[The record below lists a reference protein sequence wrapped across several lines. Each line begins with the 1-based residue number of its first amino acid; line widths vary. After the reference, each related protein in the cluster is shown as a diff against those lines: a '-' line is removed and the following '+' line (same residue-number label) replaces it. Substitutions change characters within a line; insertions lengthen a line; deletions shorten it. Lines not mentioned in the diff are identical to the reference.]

1 MRAYGKI
8 CLTTHAPFG
17 ALHLSD
23 PAFFG
28 CRHPLDVPRS
38 ANHNKHLQK
47 RLRGEHEAVQ
57 ISEHS
62 HSLYENARCTFNRS
76 THGFEPG
83 PTMHTSVAC
92 HRKATLKLTL
102 ALAGAVPSFSAF
114 TSVSWVQATYTSVM
128 RTHEGIRWRHYHHH
142 NSTRT
147 QRTKPQWNRCILVF
161 FDA

>member
-38 ANHNKHLQK
+38 ANRNKRLQK

-57 ISEHS
+57 MSEHS

-76 THGFEPG
+76 THGFKPG
-83 PTMHTSVAC
+83 PTMHISVAC
-92 HRKATLKLTL
+92 RRKATLKLTL
-102 ALAGAVPSFSAF
+102 ALAGAKLFGVYKRILGTGNIYFSIANE
-114 TSVSWVQATYTSVM
+114 
-128 RTHEGIRWRHYHHH
+128 RRHTAMVL
-142 NSTRT
+142 SS
-147 QRTKPQWNRCILVF
+147 PQF
-161 FDA
+161 Y

>member
-83 PTMHTSVAC
+83 PTMHISVAC
-92 HRKATLKLTL
+92 HRKSTSKLTV
-102 ALAGAVPSFSAF
+102 ALAVDAPSSLAF
-114 TSVSWVQATYTSVM
+114 TSISYVHAAYTSVIG
-128 RTHEGIRWRHYHHH
+128 TNEGIG
-142 NSTRT
+142 
-147 QRTKPQWNRCILVF
+147 TKL
-161 FDA
+161 